1 MSDSWCP
8 HGLQQ
13 ASQAPLSFTISWYLF
28 KLTST
33 ESLVLSNH
41 LILCCP
47 LLLLPSIFP
56 SKGGH
61 FLSVSSSHQVTKV
74 VELQLQHQLK
84 IYIYIYIF
92 KLVKVDAWVNPQSGC
107 CCFVA

>member
-1 MSDSWCP
+1 MGQERTKNVNSRSLAPPRQSCP
-8 HGLQQ
+8 GA
-13 ASQAPLSFTISWYLF
+13 ASEISILF

-61 FLSVSSSHQVTKV
+61 FPLASSSHQVTKV

-84 IYIYIYIF
+84 IYIYI
-92 KLVKVDAWVNPQSGC
+92 N
-107 CCFVA
+107 